1 MLMRCLALLPA
12 ILTAATLFAQLHP
25 RDAEI
30 KREAH
35 DADTTAWW
43 HRTEALANDAMAGR
57 EPGTPEYERAAQMVA
72 AEWRAA
78 GLQPAGEA
86 GTYLQPVPLHKLD
99 LSPAGTEFYLERTTG
114 ERTTGERTG
123 GEQAE
128 GEQKGAKPV
137 PLRNLEQIAVR
148 LTPSTPASFR
158 APLVWTGYCE
168 PAQLAA
174 AAQLAG
180 AIAVCFRPHLGR
192 ASTGTN
198 AALLAAHAAG
208 VLLVDDPSE
217 PLEPPRWPLPTSRV
231 VTLRD
236 LNNLNKSDNPD
247 RPGAAGKP
255 AANMPAPKA
264 SPLTLRLNWEAL
276 PAVLAG
282 SGHTAPELL
291 AAAKTQAAM
300 PSFALAV
307 TLAGKLHITTRD
319 FFASNVLAV
328 LPGTRLPD
336 EYLAVSAHLDGYG
349 RGEPVAGDA
358 IYNGALDDAGY
369 VALLE
374 QLAAGHVAKRGI
386 VKGFARSVL
395 FCAFTGEEEGLLG
408 SYWFTRHPTVPL
420 DHIVAD
426 INLDQL
432 RPLFP
437 LKILTTLAVDDS
449 TMGSAVRAVA
459 AKRHIEI
466 RADREPERQLLHR
479 SDHWPF
485 MQAQVPAVGFI
496 FGYDPGTEAE
506 RRYRQWY
513 QVEYHRPQDDLNQPV
528 DFKAARDFNAFFYG
542 LVAAVADGP
551 KPAWLPAGAKDHPA
565 ATGAP

>member
-1 MLMRCLALLPA
+1 MVAPSAQAKRPHRGIHLGMLMRFPALLLA
-12 ILTAATLFAQLHP
+12 ILTATSSFAQPHP

-35 DADTTAWW
+35 DADTLAWW
-43 HRTEALANDAMAGR
+43 YRTEALANDTMAGR
-57 EPGTPEYERAAQMVA
+57 EPGTPEYERAAQLVA
-72 AEWRAA
+72 ATWKAA

-99 LSPAGTEFYLERTTG
+99 LSPAGTEFHLQQTD
-114 ERTTGERTG
+114 
-123 GEQAE
+123 GEQT
-128 GEQKGAKPV
+128 GAKPV
-137 PLRNLEQIAVR
+137 PLHNLQQIAVR
-148 LTPSTPASFR
+148 LTSSTPASFR

-174 AAQLAG
+174 APQLAG
-180 AIAVCFRPHLGR
+180 TIAVCFRPHLGR
-192 ASTGTN
+192 TNPGTN

-217 PLEPPRWPLPTSRV
+217 PLEPPRWPLPTARV
-231 VTLRD
+231 VTLRVLD
-236 LNNLNKSDNPD
+236 TL
-247 RPGAAGKP
+247 GTAGKP
-255 AANMPAPKA
+255 AANTPSPTS
-264 SPLTLRLNWEAL
+264 SPLILRLNWEAL

-291 AAAKTQAAM
+291 AAAKAQAAM
-300 PSFALAV
+300 PSFPLAT
-307 TLAGKLHITTRD
+307 TLAAKLHIITRD
-319 FFASNVLAV
+319 FSASNVLAV

-369 VALLE
+369 IALLE
-374 QLAAGHVAKRGI
+374 QLAAGHVARKS
-386 VKGFARSVL
+386 FARSVL

-408 SYWFTRHPTVPL
+408 SYWFTQHPTVPI

-437 LKILTTLAVDDS
+437 LKALTTLAVDDS
-449 TMGSAVRAVA
+449 TLGATVRKVA
-459 AKRHIEI
+459 RKRHIEI

-528 DFKAARDFNAFFYG
+528 DFRAARDFNTFFYA

-551 KPAWLPAGAKDHPA
+551 KPAWLPAGIKDHPVA
-565 ATGAP
+565 MGAP

>member
-1 MLMRCLALLPA
+1 MLMRSLALVLVT
-12 ILTAATLFAQLHP
+12 LTATTLFAQLHP

-35 DADTTAWW
+35 DADTLAWW

-57 EPGTPEYERAAQMVA
+57 EPGTAEYERAAQLVA
-72 AEWRAA
+72 GEWKAA

-99 LSPAGTEFYLERTTG
+99 LSPSGTAFQLEQT
-114 ERTTGERTG
+114 
-123 GEQAE
+123 
-128 GEQKGAKPV
+128 GAKPV

-148 LTPSTPASFR
+148 LTSSTPASFH

-168 PAQLAA
+168 PAQLSAA
-174 AAQLAG
+174 PQLAG

-192 ASTGTN
+192 ANTGTN

-217 PLEPPRWPLPTSRV
+217 PLEPPRWPLPTARA
-231 VTLRD
+231 VTLR
-236 LNNLNKSDNPD
+236 LMNNADTS
-247 RPGAAGKP
+247 
-255 AANMPAPKA
+255 AANTPAL
-264 SPLTLRLNWEAL
+264 LTLRLNWEAL

-307 TLAGKLHITTRD
+307 TLAAKLHITTRD
-319 FFASNVLAV
+319 FSASNVLAV

-374 QLAAGHVAKRGI
+374 QLAAGHVADLHRRQ
-386 VKGFARSVL
+386 GFARSVL

-408 SYWFTRHPTVPL
+408 SYWFTRHPTVPI

-437 LKILTTLAVDDS
+437 LKALTTLAVDDS
-449 TMGSAVRAVA
+449 TLGATVRAVA
-459 AKRHIEI
+459 AKRHIEV
-466 RADREPERQLLHR
+466 RADREPERGLLHR

-485 MQAQVPAVGFI
+485 MQVQVPAVGFI
-496 FGYDPGTEAE
+496 FGYDPGTDAE

-528 DFKAARDFNAFFYG
+528 DFKAARDFNAFFYA
-542 LVAAVADGP
+542 LVAAVANGP
-551 KPAWLPAGAKDHPA
+551 KPAWLPGGAKDHPVEG
-565 ATGAP
+565 TL

>member
-1 MLMRCLALLPA
+1 MLTRLLTLSLAALAAAPLL
-12 ILTAATLFAQLHP
+12 AQPHP
-25 RDAEI
+25 RDVEI

-35 DADTTAWW
+35 DADTLAWW

-72 AEWRAA
+72 ADWKAA

-99 LSPAGTEFYLERTTG
+99 LSPAGTEFTL
-114 ERTTGERTG
+114 
-123 GEQAE
+123 EQA
-128 GEQKGAKPV
+128 GAKPV

-148 LTPSTPASFR
+148 LTSSTPASFH

-174 AAQLAG
+174 TPRLAG

-192 ASTGTN
+192 ANTGTN

-217 PLEPPRWPLPTSRV
+217 PLEPPRWPLPTARV
-231 VTLRD
+231 VTLRVLD
-236 LNNLNKSDNPD
+236 TASE
-247 RPGAAGKP
+247 P
-255 AANMPAPKA
+255 AANRSPTP

-276 PAVLAG
+276 PAVLVK
-282 SGHTAPELL
+282 SGHTASELL
-291 AAAKTQAAM
+291 TAAKNQAAM
-300 PSFALAV
+300 PSFTLTT
-307 TLAGKLHITTRD
+307 TLAAKLHITTRD
-319 FFASNVLAV
+319 FSASNVLAV

-374 QLAAGHVAKRGI
+374 QLAAGHVADLRSSRGL
-386 VKGFARSVL
+386 ARSVL

-408 SYWFTRHPTVPL
+408 SYWFTRHPTVPI

-437 LKILTTLAVDDS
+437 LKALTTLAVEDS
-449 TMGSAVRAVA
+449 TLGATVRTVA
-459 AKRHIEI
+459 AKRHIEV
-466 RADREPERQLLHR
+466 RTDREPERGLLHR

-513 QVEYHRPQDDLNQPV
+513 QVDYHRPQDDLNQPV
-528 DFKAARDFNAFFYG
+528 DFKAARDFNAFFFA
-542 LVAAVADGP
+542 VVTAVADGP
-551 KPAWLPAGAKDHPA
+551 KPAWLPVGAKDHPK
-565 ATGAP
+565 ATDVP